1 METIKIAIVDDHK
14 MLSGAIEK
22 MLSINKK
29 YKVINT
35 SSNGEEFIEALEDES
50 VNPDVVLMDVNMP
63 VKNGVETTQY
73 LKDHF
78 PAIKVIALTMEDDEK
93 TIIAMLK
100 AGARGYLLKEMSP
113 KILFEAIDTVHDKG
127 VFYTD
132 TVTQCL
138 LNIRTEEKVVKDCV
152 EELKDREKEFIK
164 LACSEMT
171 YKEIADVMFLSP
183 KTIDGYRDSVFI
195 KLDVKSRVGLVLF
208 AIKHQLN

>member
-50 VNPDVVLMDVNMP
+50 INPDVVLMDVNMP
-63 VKNGVETTQY
+63 VKNGVETTQH

-113 KILFEAIDTVHDKG
+113 KILFEAIDTVHDKA
-127 VFYTD
+127 FSI
-132 TVTQCL
+132 Q
-138 LNIRTEEKVVKDCV
+138 IRLRNV
-152 EELKDREKEFIK
+152 
-164 LACSEMT
+164 CSIFGQ
-171 YKEIADVMFLSP
+171 K
-183 KTIDGYRDSVFI
+183 K
-195 KLDVKSRVGLVLF
+195 KW
-208 AIKHQLN
+208 

>member
-1 METIKIAIVDDHK
+1 MEIIKIAIVDDHK

-29 YKVINT
+29 YKVIST
-35 SSNGEEFIEALEDES
+35 SSDGEEFINAIEKDKIKA
-50 VNPDVVLMDVNMP
+50 DVVLMDVNMP

-78 PAIKVIALTMEDDEK
+78 PEIKVIALTMEDDEK

-113 KILFEAIDTVHDKG
+113 KILFEAIDTVYEKG

-138 LNIRTEEKVVKDCV
+138 LNIRTEEKVVKNCV

-164 LACSEMT
+164 LACSELT

-183 KTIDGYRDSVFI
+183 KTIDGYVFQHSNQ
-195 KLDVKSRVGLVLF
+195 KKS
-208 AIKHQLN
+208 

>member
-78 PAIKVIALTMEDDEK
+78 SAIKVIALTMEDDEK

-152 EELKDREKEFIK
+152 EELKEREKEFIK